1 MRLSTENRRQTL
13 SEADEHVPEVTRV
26 LGLWAPAQ
34 LALALIP
41 TSVPR
46 SPLISSPDPD
56 RMREI
61 YTRHVSRLLP

>member
-26 LGLWAPAQ
+26 LGLWAPAEP
-34 LALALIP
+34 ALALMTDIGAALTP
-41 TSVPR
+41 DTP
-46 SPLISSPDPD
+46 PDPA